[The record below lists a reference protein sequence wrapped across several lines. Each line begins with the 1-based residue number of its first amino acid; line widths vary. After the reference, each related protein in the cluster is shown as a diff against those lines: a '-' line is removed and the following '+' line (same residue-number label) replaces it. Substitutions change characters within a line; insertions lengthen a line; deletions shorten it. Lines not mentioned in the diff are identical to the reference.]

1 LKAQLDSSI
10 KSIQTEIN
18 DLENEVKNNKSKID
32 SKEPI
37 NEEEISKLNT
47 ELTETKT
54 KLKND
59 LAKDAD
65 LLFDQRIKNKIISDD
80 YLNKIVELSL
90 DNKLIN
96 LKSSITSVETQVNEM
111 Q

>member
-10 KSIQTEIN
+10 KSIQTKIN

-37 NEEEISKLNT
+37 TEEEISKLNT

-80 YLNKIVELSL
+80 
-90 DNKLIN
+90 
-96 LKSSITSVETQVNEM
+96 
-111 Q
+111 